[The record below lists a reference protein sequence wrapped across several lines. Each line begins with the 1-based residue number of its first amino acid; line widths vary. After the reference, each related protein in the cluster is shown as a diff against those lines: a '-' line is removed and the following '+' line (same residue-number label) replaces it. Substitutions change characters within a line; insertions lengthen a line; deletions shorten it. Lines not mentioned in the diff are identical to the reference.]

1 MNGIINP
8 REAIRFSPRVA
19 PNLAGRYAANEEI
32 VADKK
37 TGIKKADFKPGLV
50 FRKDRTHYAI
60 MEKGGEWLLLAGN
73 GAVVGTI
80 IQDNS
85 YKGFNLQT
93 EVMGQKVTTFF
104 LFRELQAVVEVWR
117 SPYQD

>member
-1 MNGIINP
+1 MTAANG
-8 REAIRFSPRVA
+8 REIARFSPRMA
-19 PNLAGRYAANEEI
+19 PNLAGRYSANEEI

-50 FRKDRTHYAI
+50 FRKGNTHYAI
-60 MEKGGEWLLLAGN
+60 MAKGEEWLLLAGT

-80 IQDNS
+80 VQDNS

-93 EVMGQKVTTFF
+93 EVMGQKVTAFF
-104 LFRELQAVVEVWR
+104 LFRELQPVDN
-117 SPYQD
+117 Q